1 MPRPKKAG
9 VARSPQWNVEANQ
22 MEENPC
28 GMSERDAR
36 DQAIALRK
44 HHRHAKISTATENAH
59 NEKRK
64 IASPDNGDGRRNCCR
79 DDEADDPED
88 GENEGRASPLSS
100 RKLQAVERIAEESQ
114 GIESHYRDN
123 RCGEPGLKR
132 KGRHARE
139 VKRVAL
145 EKNEVEERERNH
157 RDKGIFRDGVHKMP
171 FLLQIEQLSSER
183 HYTG

>member
-1 MPRPKKAG
+1 
-9 VARSPQWNVEANQ
+9 
-22 MEENPC
+22 MEEDSC
-28 GMSERDAR
+28 GVRERDTR
-36 DQAIALRK
+36 NQSIALRE
-44 HHRHAKISTATENAH
+44 HHRHAKIGVAAEYAH

-64 IASPDNGDGRRNCCR
+64 VASPDNGDGRRNCCR
-79 DDEADDPED
+79 DDEAGDPED
-88 GENEGRASPLSS
+88 SENEGRASPLSS

-114 GIESHYRDN
+114 GIESHYGDN

-132 KGRHARE
+132 KGRHTRE

-157 RDKGIFRDGVHKMP
+157 RDKGIFRNGVHKMP

>member
-1 MPRPKKAG
+1 MR
-9 VARSPQWNVEANQ
+9 
-22 MEENPC
+22 
-28 GMSERDAR
+28 ERDTR
-36 DQAIALRK
+36 NQSIALRE
-44 HHRHAKISTATENAH
+44 HHRHTEIGVAAEYAH

-64 IASPDNGDGRRNCCR
+64 IASPDNGNGRR
-79 DDEADDPED
+79 
-88 GENEGRASPLSS
+88 NEGRASPLSS

-114 GIESHYRDN
+114 GIESHYGDN

-132 KGRHARE
+132 KGRHTRE

-157 RDKGIFRDGVHKMP
+157 RDKGIFRNGVHKMP